1 MAMAIPYEL
10 YLRFLVTKDS
20 VVEDEVNSHLALLTL
35 PSCTQKQIDEQYAF
49 VQSTLPR
56 GVLSQLENGSQGGAD
71 FLHWMRVIDVVE
83 FWQAEKPFVTPATRL
98 LSKFAMDIHDDLKL
112 RMTINALL
120 IKAVKSHDI
129 MQAIQAKFATPLREE
144 HIDLY
149 RKFFFDPRR
158 MTRAAW
164 RTYLKGVSEQE
175 QRIYFMAL
183 TETLDMLKSELDLP
197 AKVSVS
203 AMLQGLLTRS
213 YHKARSFLDDN
224 GISSAKEARAWIDQ
238 CLAIADKY
246 EKYRSAD
253 QSDFSQSL
261 QLEFEFV
268 ETTFET
274 PDSET
279 LREVAERAK
288 AKAE

>member
-1 MAMAIPYEL
+1 MASPFEL
-10 YLRFLVTKDS
+10 YLRFLVTKDL
-20 VVEDEVNSHLALLTL
+20 VVEEDVNAHLDLLMLPHTSQAAL
-35 PSCTQKQIDEQYAF
+35 DEQLSF
-49 VQSTLPR
+49 VQQTLPR
-56 GVLSQLENGSQGGAD
+56 GIQSQLENKSQGGAD
-71 FLHWMRVIDVVE
+71 FLHWMRVLEIQE
-83 FWQAEKPFVTPATRL
+83 LWQAEKPFVTPELRLPVKLAT
-98 LSKFAMDIHDDLKL
+98 DIHDDPKL

-120 IKAVKSHDI
+120 IKGVKSHDI
-129 MQAIQAKFATPLREE
+129 MQAIQQKFATPLRDI

-158 MTRAAW
+158 MTRTSW
-164 RTYLKGVSEQE
+164 RQYLKTVGDVEQK
-175 QRIYFMAL
+175 IYFLAL
-183 TETLDMLKSELDLP
+183 TEPLDIVKSELDLP

-213 YHKARSFLDDN
+213 YQKARIYLDDN
-224 GISSAKEARAWIDQ
+224 GATSAKEAREWIEQ

-253 QSDFSQSL
+253 QTDFSQSL
-261 QLEFEFV
+261 QLEFDFV
-268 ETTFET
+268 ETQFEN

-288 AKAE
+288 VKAE